1 MANQMIELLNKVD
14 GVLLHKEGKTIFLTI
29 VSTLLKEYKICY
41 DLLINVLK

>member
-1 MANQMIELLNKVD
+1 MNKGTEKVN
-14 GVLLHKEGKTIFLTI
+14 TFRI